1 MSKRKTKYDS
11 IYWRQFML
19 TAGMVLLTLALL
31 GVSFF
36 ALSYNYA
43 KGEKSEE
50 LQAKAEMVAKLA
62 VTYLEADGTAYPADL
77 QQLASFAASVSDVDF
92 LVCNTNGN
100 VLLTTDESLEG
111 QVVTLPENLTSAV
124 LEKGLYEGSSRG
136 GRSLQG
142 KALHAG
148 RAGGVPCQ

>member
-1 MSKRKTKYDS
+1 MSKRKAKYDS

-77 QQLASFAASVSDVDF
+77 QQL
-92 LVCNTNGN
+92 LY
-100 VLLTTDESLEG
+100 VLLLRVLYFLFSHSHGLLSRFPAYFDLWISS
-111 QVVTLPENLTSAV
+111 TLYSISPA
-124 LEKGLYEGSSRG
+124 
-136 GRSLQG
+136 
-142 KALHAG
+142 
-148 RAGGVPCQ
+148 